1 MSTRRCAAILPPK
14 PTGRCNS
21 HQTLLDTMDNFLIS
35 VEHDPLAN
43 CYRAQFLNGAWVE
56 LGASCYSDAVCE
68 AETIDTNTLVD
79 Q

>member
-1 MSTRRCAAILPPK
+1 
-14 PTGRCNS
+14 
-21 HQTLLDTMDNFLIS
+21 MDNFLIS